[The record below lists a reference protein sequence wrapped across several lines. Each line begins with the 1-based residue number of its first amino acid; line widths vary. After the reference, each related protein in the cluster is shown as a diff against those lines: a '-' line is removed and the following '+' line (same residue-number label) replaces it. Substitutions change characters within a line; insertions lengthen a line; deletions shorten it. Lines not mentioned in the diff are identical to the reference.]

1 MSSVPETAMNRAGP
15 NQYRYYLFLLLLLY
29 TAAYGWILVSTDFMP
44 YVMDN
49 NESFSVLWHSSNL
62 YHFSFWQSFGL
73 TDEAFSPDPAAH
85 PVPHTHQGNM
95 PRLFGFL
102 IFLLGARSIE
112 SQIFITAAV
121 IGTLT
126 VLMMYHYFTKLA
138 GPLFAFICSS
148 LLITDYLLFMQWH
161 VGTYRVWY
169 AFLFFLGLLGIHG
182 ISGPRSR
189 LWKWLMVATYMLLFY
204 FELVFAGL
212 IALFSALYAVVIY
225 RRTPSLVKRIFA
237 VQFKGAVTAV
247 LILFAQLSAVFGPS
261 VAFQDFRLTFFSR
274 NNSAGGLTS
283 GQLEAFFESHN
294 IAYWYNVFDTGSY
307 RNHLALLRSQTYV
320 NFQVYTPI
328 LTLIAVI
335 LGSGWLLGERQS
347 VPWAMLFARVRKAI
361 CLHSLQACWVLGF
374 FALAPCGLALW
385 LQSGRQLTPHAALG
399 FMSVAFLL
407 SATVRWGPSAIRRLV
422 RRRTDDPVR
431 ARAAIRLAAL
441 LYAGFLLC
449 FLPCALSQKPGLTG
463 VGVWN
468 AVLQAVYAA
477 VFLGMAALAVRPGW
491 VLRLSLAAESVELAS
506 ATLDQQAAF
515 RRIAAGSLLT
525 GPVLLLLFRI
535 VLGPGFLISPWMA
548 LYILFVVSFVLS
560 FFYWGSF
567 RRASIRLRAWVFQ
580 PAAQETGGSFPC
592 GRDPLPL
599 RAQSADCL
607 CAVRVAAG
615 IAAAF
620 LIPFAFVLLHATVDN
635 ALVFQ
640 SYTLPYFLFLCLY
653 LALCISMVRSAL
665 KPALPLSWLRMIT
678 AALRPATADP
688 ADRHSGM
695 IAGSELAGSAE
706 ARAHEPRTLAT
717 AGERWEHRFRTVL
730 KAGIL
735 FSMLFYLISVVMVG
749 GNVLG
754 TTPLPDSSIW
764 TFPLHALLVL
774 LAAAAGTLILTR
786 LGGGQGWTDF
796 DRLSPGDVAAL
807 AAFLFLIGNFI
818 QHHWEH
824 YEQDFSI
831 IWMGVFAS
839 WAVILVAKLSV
850 LLAVASGMLMILL
863 GSRRVLG
870 EHGVDSVRKVFSFFL
885 LGEVAYSVI
894 YFLSPGY
901 VLTGYQWRHAPFAV
915 FFTCVIP
922 ALAVYLPVLMAAQAW
937 NWFQRQTGAI
947 GLPVLSGTF
956 GRRIAVVMGGGAAL
970 LAVFVCAYWAG
981 LQVMYSRLLPPDH
994 YRFLKDLRK
1003 PPYQGKTF
1011 VVNNYA
1017 APVAAMTGAWAYYDP
1032 LLTDGW
1038 TLSSRGYELPH
1049 DPRYVWFADRG
1060 RNKAYK
1066 KPDYYV
1072 CMTAQN
1078 LTTTV
1083 AKLTNYQ
1090 HPTRKFQGC
1099 SLQGIVLNVVQDQVP
1114 FVNYQLT
1121 GTGGENSGDWAILK
1135 MDYAYLP
1142 YLEQLGPEK
1151 LAGVNLSFT
1160 TGPHKIL
1167 LAAADYRFLHLDGE
1181 PEQGT
1186 TLELY
1191 AAANPA
1197 CDEKDPGW
1205 KSIFRGPARQPVALP
1220 SGFSG
1225 KLQAF
1230 VIPRTGHTTGRQ
1242 YFSQVLRVESGV
1254 DPAAIRACTADDA
1267 PAPPAALR
1275 ALRVNPTTIQLSW
1288 RASPGDQRYRIEMA
1302 RDSGAMQHIG
1312 DRSGDSLTY
1321 TVGDVASN
1329 AKFSFRIAA
1338 CNAKTGA
1345 CSWATPAV
1353 REEEATTALPANENQ
1368 TSKPDERRAG
1378 LVGAGRRRQ
1387 VPQAGSR

>member
-1 MSSVPETAMNRAGP
+1 MNSAGP

-29 TAAYGWILVSTDFMP
+29 TTAYGWILVSTDFMP

-112 SQIFITAAV
+112 SQIFITTAV

-126 VLMMYHYFTKLA
+126 ILMMYHYFTRLA

-182 ISGPRSR
+182 ISGQRSR
-189 LWKWLMVATYMLLFY
+189 LWKWLLAATYMLLFY

-225 RRTPSLVKRIFA
+225 RRTPSLVKRILA
-237 VQFKGAVTAV
+237 IQFKGAVAAV

-283 GQLEAFFESHN
+283 GQLVAFFESHN
-294 IAYWYNVFDTGSY
+294 IAYWYNVFDAGNY

-335 LGSGWLLGERQS
+335 LASGWLLGERQS
-347 VPWAMLFARVRKAI
+347 VPWAMLFARFRKAI

-374 FALAPCGLALW
+374 FAFAPCGLALW
-385 LQSGRQLTPHAALG
+385 LQSGLQLTPLAASG
-399 FMSVAFLL
+399 FMSAAFLL
-407 SATVRWGPSAIRRLV
+407 SATVRWGPSAVRRLV
-422 RRRTDDPVR
+422 RLCTDDPVR
-431 ARAAIRLAAL
+431 AKAAIRLAAL

-463 VGVWN
+463 AGVWN
-468 AVLQAVYAA
+468 AVLQAAYVA

-491 VLRLSLAAESVELAS
+491 VLRLSLAAESAELAS
-506 ATLDQQAAF
+506 AALDQHAAF
-515 RRIAAGSLLT
+515 RRIAAGSLLI

-535 VLGPGFLISPWMA
+535 VLGPEFLISPWMA

-567 RRASIRLRAWVFQ
+567 RRASIRLCAWVFQ
-580 PAAQETGGSFPC
+580 PAAQQTSGSFSG
-592 GRDPLPL
+592 GREPQHLL
-599 RAQSADCL
+599 AQTADCL
-607 CAVRVAAG
+607 YAVRVAAG

-620 LIPFAFVLLHATVDN
+620 LIPFTFVLLYATVDN

-640 SYTLPYFLFLCLY
+640 SYTLPYFFFLCLY
-653 LALCISMVRSAL
+653 LSLCISLVRSAL
-665 KPALPLSWLRMIT
+665 KPALFFIWLRMIT
-678 AALRPATADP
+678 AALRPVAADP
-688 ADRHSGM
+688 ANGHSGM
-695 IAGSELAGSAE
+695 IAGSEPAGSAK

-735 FSMLFYLISVVMVG
+735 FSMLFYVISVVLVG
-749 GNVLG
+749 KNVLG
-754 TTPLPDSSIW
+754 TTPLSDSSIW
-764 TFPLHALLVL
+764 TLPLHALLVL
-774 LAAAAGTLILTR
+774 LAAAAAALILTR
-786 LGGGQGWTDF
+786 LSGGQGWMDF
-796 DRLSPGDVAAL
+796 DRLSAGAVAAL

-839 WAVILVAKLSV
+839 GAVILVAKLSV
-850 LLAVASGMLMILL
+850 LLAVAAGTLMILF

-870 EHGVDSVRKVFSFFL
+870 ENGVDSLRKVFSFFL
-885 LGEVAYSVI
+885 LGEVAYSII

-901 VLTGYQWRHAPFAV
+901 VLTGYQWRHAPLAV

-937 NWFQRQTGAI
+937 NWFQQHTGAI
-947 GLPVLSGTF
+947 GSPVFSGTF
-956 GRRIAVVMGGGAAL
+956 GRRIAVAMGGGAAL
-970 LAVFVCAYWAG
+970 LAVFICVYWAG
-981 LQVMYSRLLPPDH
+981 IQVMYFRLLPPDH

-1038 TLSSRGYELPH
+1038 MLSDRGYELPR
-1049 DPRYVWFADRG
+1049 DPRYIWFADRA

-1083 AKLTNYQ
+1083 AKLTSYQ
-1090 HPTRKFQGC
+1090 HPTRKLHGC
-1099 SLQGIVLNVVQDQVP
+1099 SLQGIVQNHVP
-1114 FVNYQLT
+1114 FANYQLT
-1121 GTGGENSGDWAILK
+1121 GTGGENSDDWAILK
-1135 MDYAYLP
+1135 MYYTYLP
-1142 YLEQLGPEK
+1142 YLEQLGPEE

-1160 TGPHKIL
+1160 TGPHKTL
-1167 LAAADYRFLHLDGE
+1167 LAAAEYRFLDHDGE

-1191 AAANPA
+1191 AAVNSA
-1197 CDEKDPGW
+1197 CNEKDPDW

-1220 SGFSG
+1220 PGFTG
-1225 KLQAF
+1225 KLRAF
-1230 VIPRTGHTTGRQ
+1230 VTPRTGHTTGRQ

-1254 DPAAIRACTADDA
+1254 DPAAIRVCTADDA
-1267 PAPPAALR
+1267 PPPPAALR
-1275 ALRVNPTTIQLSW
+1275 ALRANPTTIQLSW
-1288 RASPGDQRYRIEMA
+1288 RASPGAQRYRIEMA

-1312 DRSGDSLTY
+1312 DRFGDPLTY
-1321 TVGDVASN
+1321 TVGDVASDV
-1329 AKFSFRIAA
+1329 KYSFRIAA

-1353 REEEATTALPANENQ
+1353 LEEEATTALPANENQ
-1368 TSKPDERRAG
+1368 TSKPDQRHAG
-1378 LVGAGRRRQ
+1378 PVEAGRHRQ